1 MIKPREAVTLNPV
14 EAFGYGKN
22 GGRPFKLHEATRA
35 LGIDL
40 IASRRQARP
49 GKTQKTI
56 LMIDERQLTLECFT
70 SWLGTRITDMSV
82 EAYASASEV
91 ARRADLNAT
100 DVALLLLNIGARHI
114 SDPKSA
120 DELNMI
126 QEILPNVPVVI
137 ISDHQETRQIV
148 DALECGVRGYIPTS
162 TEMAV
167 VVGAIRLV
175 QSGGVFVPAS
185 AFTAMGRERGSR
197 LSISEIAADSASKD
211 FTNRQ
216 KQVLACLQEGKPNK
230 LIAHELEMCEST
242 VKVHVRHIMKKL
254 GATNRTQVA
263 YLTKSLFDAK

>member
-1 MIKPREAVTLNPV
+1 MIKPREAVTLTPV

-22 GGRPFKLHEATRA
+22 GGGPVKLHGATRTS
-35 LGIDL
+35 GIDL
-40 IASRRQARP
+40 IASRRQARS
-49 GKTQKTI
+49 GKTQKTV
-56 LMIDERQLTLECFT
+56 LLIDERQLTLECFT
-70 SWLGTRITDMSV
+70 SWLRAKITDMSI
-82 EAYASASEV
+82 EAYTSVSEV
-91 ARRADLNAT
+91 ARQADLNAAGI
-100 DVALLLLNIGARHI
+100 ALLLLNIGARHI

-126 QEILPNVPVVI
+126 QELLPNVPVVI

-148 DALECGVRGYIPTS
+148 DALECGVRGFIPTS
-162 TEMAV
+162 TAMAI

-175 QSGGVFVPAS
+175 QSGGIFVPAS
-185 AFTAMGRERGSR
+185 AFTAMGREQGLR
-197 LSISEIAADSASKD
+197 LSVPETFADSTFKD

-230 LIAHELEMCEST
+230 LIAHELQMCEST